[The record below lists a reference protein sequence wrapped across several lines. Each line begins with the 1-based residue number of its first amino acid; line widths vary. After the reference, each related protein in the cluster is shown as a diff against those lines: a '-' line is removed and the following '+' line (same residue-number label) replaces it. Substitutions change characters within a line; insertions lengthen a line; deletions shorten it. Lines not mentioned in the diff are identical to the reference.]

1 MQHKADFCPAIRDS
15 MAAINCATLNKQREA
30 VSVCATKQAVPQEKG
45 ENRTKLSSQNL
56 LRIRAVWKPV
66 LGVLFYNN
74 VLF

>member
-1 MQHKADFCPAIRDS
+1 

-45 ENRTKLSSQNL
+45 EKRDQTVSSQNL